1 MNLSLKFQEFAKALI
16 EKKNIYYLAI
26 VLIIFLFDRYT
37 KLQIIDNF
45 SDNRYFIN
53 NYINLDLI
61 WNTGIGFGLFKS
73 ESIFIYNFI
82 SFLVGSIILILIF
95 IAITT
100 KVFIEKLIYSMIIG
114 GALGNFYDRL
124 VLNAVPDFI
133 DIHYNNFHW
142 FIFNV
147 ADIFITL
154 GVVSFIIRGFFL
166 KN

>member
-61 WNTGIGFGLFKS
+61 WNTGIGFGLFS
-73 ESIFIYNFI
+73 GLTIY
-82 SFLVGSIILILIF
+82 L
-95 IAITT
+95 
-100 KVFIEKLIYSMIIG
+100 
-114 GALGNFYDRL
+114 
-124 VLNAVPDFI
+124 
-133 DIHYNNFHW
+133 
-142 FIFNV
+142 
-147 ADIFITL
+147 
-154 GVVSFIIRGFFL
+154 
-166 KN
+166 